1 MLWIIKRLK
10 QSKSVFWRDSSI
22 SKLLRALLDIRRM
35 KQRFVILFV
44 FLYSSLCSYKLSFLI
59 DYCDRQVWFHITP
72 TEKSFSFS
80 KRGFFL
86 TKKMDPI
93 CKGLHWFCCF
103 LRLMIKF
110 WNHNNT
116 NNWTHWYFP
125 SNQLGAKLVHILQN
139 VICTGKTSRS
149 QQQLCTC
156 ESKLV

>member
-35 KQRFVILFV
+35 KQRFVVLLFFFIPLSAHISFPFWLIIVTDRSDFTLHQPKKV
-44 FLYSSLCSYKLSFLI
+44 FCFK
-59 DYCDRQVWFHITP
+59 
-72 TEKSFSFS
+72 K
-80 KRGFFL
+80 GFFL
-86 TKKMDPI
+86 TKKIDPI
-93 CKGLHWFCCF
+93 CKGLHLICCF